1 MFFIVEFVDTEW
13 NVGDWGGYDL
23 TWKGVDVQIMSIDC
37 MALLVALDGSTTG
50 TISVSTVDHISMV
63 GNGEFRVTTQ
73 LLHSSLQ
80 FYVVAIQLFLLPR
93 G

>member
-50 TISVSTVDHISMV
+50 TISVSTVDPVPRVSTSRKREFITQQANDTLASM
-63 GNGEFRVTTQ
+63 
-73 LLHSSLQ
+73 S
-80 FYVVAIQLFLLPR
+80 I
-93 G
+93 